1 MDETDVVPSSRR
13 LQSSGEPKKNT
24 RKQVLRR
31 KTRAMWL
38 EKAAGKARIGNLC
51 AKTCRMGQ
59 SQLCKELSTPTPAGS
74 PFPPPLRAWEVPVHP
89 CPSLEPSVRPPDGS
103 ILVACSTQY
112 SNAASWA

>member
-24 RKQVLRR
+24 RKQVLRQ

-59 SQLCKELSTPTPAGS
+59 SHLCKELARASFAKSCLLPPQREALSHLLCGLGRSLCIPVLLWS
-74 PFPPPLRAWEVPVHP
+74 P
-89 CPSLEPSVRPPDGS
+89 
-103 ILVACSTQY
+103 Q
-112 SNAASWA
+112 